1 MVRRSVASG
10 GSRVVSATEA
20 ARNFGSIVARV
31 REDRAVYVVERSG
44 TPVARIGPVE
54 ERGFT
59 GGDFVKMARSGAAR
73 VAGAEYLRA
82 VEEGIALLN
91 RSEVPES
98 PWEP

>member
-1 MVRRSVASG
+1 MMKGSAAPD

-31 REDRAVYVVERSG
+31 REDRTVYVVERSG

-59 GGDFVKMARSGAAR
+59 GSDFVEMVRDGATR
-73 VAGAEYLRA
+73 LAGAEYLRA

-91 RSEVPES
+91 RVEVPES
-98 PWEP
+98 TWER

>member
-1 MVRRSVASG
+1 MY
-10 GSRVVSATEA
+10 T
-20 ARNFGSIVARV
+20 
-31 REDRAVYVVERSG
+31 VERNG

-54 ERGFT
+54 ERSFT
-59 GGDFVKMARSGAAR
+59 GGDFVEMVRAGADR